1 MSNFNKVVWAEGVFL
16 SPQHFQQQDRYHENN
31 LNQFISISRQN
42 FYGFLSLEINK
53 QLLAS
58 GNFQLAELSL
68 IFPDGT
74 LFHPTNQDLKRLS
87 ISLPT
92 NTPSTTLYLAVS
104 VLADNVTDTSFDE
117 DSQNRYY
124 AFEKKINDSLNAMSE
139 PKEISI
145 SRLNVRLILE
155 DHLNADTSKIPIA
168 LISSNSDGVISIEED
183 YIPPFLSSQNQ
194 PILKS
199 YINEI
204 YGLITQKSRSLAQA
218 VSDPNRGGTIEII
231 DFLLLQTV
239 NRYQAYL
246 LHFKESSKATHP
258 EDMFVVL
265 STLCADL
272 MTFLPERVVGD
283 LPIYNHNDIANS
295 FSRLMLKLR
304 KSLSTMIDQRVIRI
318 AMEQRDISTYTAQA
332 PDQSILDTAS
342 FVLAVKADIPTEEL
356 RIKLPNTMKIA
367 TVEKLND
374 LVGYQ
379 LPGVRLLPLAT
390 APRELPFHSGYVYF
404 ELERTKG
411 YWELFNDSSAM
422 AFHVSGDFP
431 NIDFEFWA
439 IKQAN

>member
-31 LNQFISISRQN
+31 VNQFVSISRQN
-42 FYGFLSLEINK
+42 SYGFLSLEINK

-58 GNFQLAELSL
+58 GNFQLSELSL

-74 LFHPTNQDLKRLS
+74 LFRPTNQQLQQIS
-87 ISLPT
+87 ISLPV
-92 NTPSTTLYLAVS
+92 NTPSTILYLTVS
-104 VLADNVTDTSFDE
+104 VLANNVTDTSFE
-117 DSQNRYY
+117 TTAQNRYY
-124 AFEKKINDSLNAMSE
+124 AFEQKINDSLNGMSE
-139 PKEISI
+139 PREISV
-145 SRLNVRLILE
+145 SRLNVRLVLE
-155 DHLNADTSKIPIA
+155 EHLSSDFSKIPVA
-168 LISSNSDGVISIEED
+168 LVSSNSEGIISIEET
-183 YIPPFLSSQNQ
+183 YIPPFLASQKH

-199 YINEI
+199 YIDEI
-204 YGLITQKSRSLAQA
+204 YGLIMQKSRSLAQA
-218 VSDPNRGGTIEII
+218 VNDPNRGGTIEVI

-239 NRYQAYL
+239 NRYQACL

-258 EDMFVVL
+258 EDMFVLL

-283 LPIYNHNDIANS
+283 LPVYNHNDIAGS
-295 FSRLMLKLR
+295 FLQLMFKLR

-318 AMEQRDISTYTAQA
+318 AMEQRDLSTYTAQA
-332 PDQSILDTAS
+332 PDQSILDTAN

-367 TVEKLND
+367 TVEKLKD

-411 YWELFNDSSAM
+411 YWELFDDSSAM
-422 AFHVSGDFP
+422 AFHISGDFP